1 MSALSVVEA
10 FWWPLVPILPGPALH
25 VCLRFFDYKHI
36 VMSVLQIMPSRLLCE
51 PLQNMFRFFDV
62 VNDRSRSLAQPV
74 LMIPKVLFLV
84 EQVCPRTTQI
94 YNLGAAVSVLF
105 QTRAFEA
112 VKGIRDSLFISQ
124 HAAREK
130 YTIVRCVF
138 LPRHRRQHTCSGS
151 FRKSIRRR
159 CGLELWD
166 GRNCRI
172 RDICRRICRRDGRLR
187 YQQSCDT

>member
-1 MSALSVVEA
+1 M
-10 FWWPLVPILPGPALH
+10 PILPGPTFH
-25 VCLRFFDYKHI
+25 VCLRVFDYKHI
-36 VMSVLQIMPSRLLCE
+36 VMLVLQTMPSRLPCR
-51 PLQNMFRFFDV
+51 PLQNTFRFFDV
-62 VNDRSRSLAQPV
+62 VNDRSRSLCQPV
-74 LMIPKVLFLV
+74 LMIPKILFLV
-84 EQVCPRTTQI
+84 EQICSRTTQI

-124 HAAREK
+124 HDAREE
-130 YTIVRCVF
+130 YAIVGCLF

-151 FRKSIRRR
+151 FRRSIRRR
-159 CGLELWD
+159 CGLGLWD

-187 YQQSCDT
+187 CQQSCDT

>member
-1 MSALSVVEA
+1 
-10 FWWPLVPILPGPALH
+10 
-25 VCLRFFDYKHI
+25 
-36 VMSVLQIMPSRLLCE
+36 
-51 PLQNMFRFFDV
+51 MFRFFDV

-124 HAAREK
+124 HDA
-130 YTIVRCVF
+130 
-138 LPRHRRQHTCSGS
+138 
-151 FRKSIRRR
+151 
-159 CGLELWD
+159 
-166 GRNCRI
+166 
-172 RDICRRICRRDGRLR
+172 
-187 YQQSCDT
+187 

>member
-36 VMSVLQIMPSRLLCE
+36 VMSVLQIMPSRLPCG
-51 PLQNMFRFFDV
+51 PLQNTFRFLDV

-124 HAAREK
+124 HDAREK

-138 LPRHRRQHTCSGS
+138 LPRHRRQHTCFGS

-172 RDICRRICRRDGRLR
+172 RGICRRICRRGDRLR
-187 YQQSCDT
+187 CRQSYDT